1 MFFKNLIIILSVS
14 LTVGCGGCGKK
25 ETSAEVAHLTAE
37 IKSWKTEMQGG
48 GRWLIRAEAKI
59 EDLEMRLVEAGKM
72 NQELREQVTKLK
84 ADLNASK

>member
-25 ETSAEVAHLTAE
+25 ATSAEVEHLTAE
-37 IKSWKTEMQGG
+37 VKGWKTEMHMG
-48 GRWLIRAEAKI
+48 GRWLVEAEDKI
-59 EDLEMRLVEAGKM
+59 EYLEMKLVEAGKM